1 MISAH
6 CAVRGSMK
14 NIFTNEHVGKALL
27 CSLLLKIPSDKTP
40 ILNDI
45 FF

>member
-6 CAVRGSMK
+6 CAVYGSMK

-27 CSLLLKIPSDKTP
+27 CSLGLKIPSDKAP

>member
-6 CAVRGSMK
+6 CAVYGSMK
-14 NIFTNEHVGKALL
+14 NIFTNEHVGKALFY
-27 CSLLLKIPSDKTP
+27 SLGLKIPSDKAP